1 MSCGV
6 VASSLSNQTTGA
18 LSEPVDAMWRYVMH
32 LAVVPWLLWHI
43 LTRGVSSDNDGGATV
58 QPANT
63 SAVSTSTPSP
73 VAVQMCVAMTV

>member
-1 MSCGV
+1 
-6 VASSLSNQTTGA
+6 
-18 LSEPVDAMWRYVMH
+18 MH